1 MRLTLLPAPMG
12 REKHASASDLAL
24 LLCLDEEAARPLQAR
39 AGGGFSL
46 RAAPHPGGLMLQPWA
61 AGEAAGCGHRPGVP

>member
-12 REKHASASDLAL
+12 RETHASASDPAL
-24 LLCLDEEAARPLQAR
+24 LPCLGEDAARPLQAR

-46 RAAPHPGGLMLQPWA
+46 RAAPRPAGLMLRPWA